1 VSEFLSYAVPG
12 VPYGCTFA
20 LVAIGLV
27 LTYRATGVFNF
38 AFGAQAYLGA
48 LLYAVLTA
56 HGMPRGVAGL
66 LVIAIISPLLGVLF
80 DRLVFSRIA
89 SANVAAKTVAA
100 LALMVGVPAAA
111 SIAFGPTLYSSP
123 PSLLFNVNNV
133 VTHVAGTP
141 INGEQLSTA
150 LVTLVVLAALS
161 VVLRGTSLG
170 LSMRA
175 AVESPRM
182 LRLQGVASGRVTSSA
197 WALSSALAGLAG
209 ILLAPRYGQVSL
221 DNYTILL
228 VGAIAA
234 AAVAGLSSMGLAT
247 GVAVAMG
254 VLIGVATGY
263 APSGSVWATGVAAMV
278 PFALLIV
285 VLAVDPR
292 LRHLDR
298 SDDPLAS
305 VDPPPTPKLLPPRSV
320 LVDRS
325 VKGVGLAA
333 LVAAVASML
342 TWVPSTWVFAL
353 TGGLALSLVFMS
365 ITLVTGAAGQV
376 SLCQATF
383 AGVGAFTAGQLATNR
398 GVPVVAGA
406 LIGAAI
412 ASVAGVLAALPA
424 LRLRGLALSLS
435 TLTIALL
442 ADALVFPT
450 SYIGGPMNGLTVP
463 RPTFG
468 PVNFAT
474 ESTRPFFVLVLG
486 FVAIVGFFVRRL
498 LRGVSGR
505 SLEASKQSPLASAGL
520 GYSPVWGRLAMF
532 ALSAA
537 LAGIGGGLYGSL
549 LEVVSPAD
557 FTYQSS
563 LLFVVIVVAVGARTV
578 TGAVEAGLAFA
589 VLSQLASYLP
599 NRASPTALVALVF
612 TVGALRYATH
622 PEGAFEGAQR
632 SVVAWVDRQV
642 EHLRRPP
649 ADALVTEAA

>member
-1 VSEFLSYAVPG
+1 VSQFLSFAMPG

-38 AFGAQAYLGA
+38 AFGAQAYFAA
-48 LLYAVLTA
+48 LLYAVLTQA
-56 HGMPRGVAGL
+56 GLPRGLAGA
-66 LVIAIISPLLGVLF
+66 LVILVISPLLGVLF
-80 DRLVFSRIA
+80 DRVVFSRIA

-100 LALMVGVPAAA
+100 LGLMVGLPAAA
-111 SIAFGPTLYSSP
+111 SIAFGPSLHNSP

-133 VTHVAGTP
+133 ITHVAGTP
-141 INGEQLSTA
+141 LNGEQVSTVV
-150 LVTLVVLAALS
+150 VTLSVLGLLS
-161 VVLRGTSLG
+161 VLLRSTSLG

-182 LRLQGVASGRVTSSA
+182 LRLQGVDARRVTASA

-228 VGAIAA
+228 VGGISA
-234 AAVAGLSSMGLAT
+234 AAVAGLSSLGIAT
-247 GVAVAMG
+247 GVSVAMG

-278 PFALLIV
+278 PFALLII

-298 SDDPLAS
+298 SDDPLAG
-305 VDPPPTPKLLPPRSV
+305 VDPPPVPLLLPPRSV

-325 VKGVGLAA
+325 VKGVGLSV
-333 LVAAVASML
+333 LIVAVISML
-342 TWVPSTWVFAL
+342 TWIPSTWVFAL
-353 TGGLALSLVFMS
+353 TGGLALSLVFLS

-398 GVPVVAGA
+398 GVPIVTGA
-406 LIGAAI
+406 LIGALI
-412 ASVAGVLAALPA
+412 AAVAGVLAALPA

-442 ADALVFPT
+442 ADALIFPT
-450 SYIGGPMNGLTVP
+450 SYIGGPINGLTVP
-463 RPTFG
+463 RPMLG
-468 PVNFAT
+468 SISFAT
-474 ESTRPFFVLVLG
+474 ESTRAFFVLVLA
-486 FVAIVGFFVRRL
+486 FVVIVSFFVRRL

-505 SLEASKQSPLASAGL
+505 SLEASKQSPVATAGL
-520 GYSPVWGRLAMF
+520 GYSPTLGRLAMF

-537 LAGIGGGLYGSL
+537 LAGVGGGLYGSL
-549 LEVVSPAD
+549 LQVVSPAD

-563 LLFVVIVVAVGARTV
+563 LLFVVIVVTVGARTV
-578 TGAVEAGLAFA
+578 TGAIEAGMAYA
-589 VLSQLASYLP
+589 VLTQLCSYLP
-599 NRASPTALVALVF
+599 NRASPTAVVALAF
-612 TVGALRYATH
+612 ALGTFRYATH
-622 PEGAFEGAQR
+622 PEGVFEGAQR
-632 SVVAWVDRQV
+632 SLVAWVDVQV
-642 EHLRRPP
+642 TRVRHLRAEPL
-649 ADALVTEAA
+649 ADVA